1 MSLINSLVYEIIVKG
16 WRYGKKIGG
25 GELMDISQLP
35 EQSNYIYEN
44 LRMKTFPVGVRFME
58 NSAELPEKARRPSL
72 FLKKKITICQ
82 AMTMAR
88 NYGWQMGI
96 TREDVICVLA
106 ALAFGFTDAADAR
119 KEMAESFFES
129 EYKSTMEKTVCEV
142 NQMSFLDSGEYEAL
156 FLSPLQKMPFVPDTI
171 ILYGNPAQISRMLQ
185 AATFHTEEKI
195 QGLFG
200 GKVEC
205 PEYLIRPFKTGTP
218 RIIVPG
224 PGDRIFSMT
233 GDDEMIFAMPFS
245 FLEGFI
251 EGLKK
256 SGRKAG
262 ARYPIT
268 HYQNFQPE
276 FPPHYKSLG
285 KKYGI

>member
-1 MSLINSLVYEIIVKG
+1 MELSELAEKAQFVYN
-16 WRYGKKIGG
+16 
-25 GELMDISQLP
+25 D
-35 EQSNYIYEN
+35 
-44 LRMKTFPVGVRFME
+44 LRLKTHLVGVKFLKE
-58 NSAELPEKARRPSL
+58 QKDLPDKARRPSL

-96 TREDVICVLA
+96 TADDVICVLA
-106 ALAFGFTDAADAR
+106 SLAFGFTDSKDAR

-129 EYKSTMEKTVCEV
+129 NYKSSMGKTVSEV
-142 NQMSFLDSGEYEAL
+142 EQMCFLDSNEYQAL
-156 FLSPLQKMPFVPDTI
+156 LISPLHKISVIPDTI
-171 ILYGNPAQISRMLQ
+171 VLYGNPAQISRALQ
-185 AATFHTEEKI
+185 AITFDMEEKI

-205 PEYLIRPFKTGTP
+205 PEYLIRPLITGQP

-233 GDDEMIFAMPFS
+233 SDDEMIIAMPVS
-245 FLEGFI
+245 FWDKFVL
-251 EGLKK
+251 GLKE
-256 SGRKAG
+256 SGKKIG
-262 ARYPIT
+262 AHYPIT
-268 HYQNFQPE
+268 YYQNFQPE
-276 FPPHYKSLG
+276 FPAHYQALG